1 MYQASKAPVIEY
13 WNGTRPMA
21 TDRDVSSTV
30 EAGSAPRFAV
40 LRRIATTNVVAI
52 GAAIGAAL
60 LRTVVERLRQR
71 RRRKQRY
78 AELAGFDDRML
89 KDIGLARGDLRYVA
103 VRGIDPRPHR
113 RAGIRSNYV

>member
-40 LRRIATTNVVAI
+40 LRLIATTNV
-52 GAAIGAAL
+52 AAVGAAL
-60 LRTVVERLRQR
+60 LRTVVQRLRQR
-71 RRRKQRY
+71 RRRKQRF

-103 VRGIDPRPHR
+103 VRGIEPRPHR
-113 RAGIRSNYV
+113 RAGFRSNYV